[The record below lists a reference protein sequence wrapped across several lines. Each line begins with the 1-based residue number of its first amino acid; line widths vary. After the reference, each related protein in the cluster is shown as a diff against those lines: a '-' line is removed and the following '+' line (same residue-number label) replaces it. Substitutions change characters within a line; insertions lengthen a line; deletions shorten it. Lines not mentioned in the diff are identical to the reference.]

1 MKATRA
7 VKVVASASIGS
18 KAREAKIEKLLAG
31 ESGQVILRLSILAEG
46 KPLSAP
52 LVIAEDEL
60 IDLLHKAIHAEVVSL
75 DFVGK
80 LHEEIEI

>member
-1 MKATRA
+1 MKQNRA
-7 VKVVASASIGS
+7 VKVVASASTGP
-18 KAREAKIEKLLAG
+18 KAREARIEKLLTS
-31 ESGQVILRLSILAEG
+31 ESEQTVLRLSLLAEG
-46 KPLSAP
+46 KPISTP

>member
-1 MKATRA
+1 MKPTRT
-7 VKVVASASIGS
+7 VKVVASASTGP
-18 KAREAKIEKLLAG
+18 KAREARIEKLLTG
-31 ESGQVILRLSILAEG
+31 ESGQTVLRLSLLAEG
-46 KPLSAP
+46 KLLTPP
-52 LVIAEDEL
+52 LVITEEEL